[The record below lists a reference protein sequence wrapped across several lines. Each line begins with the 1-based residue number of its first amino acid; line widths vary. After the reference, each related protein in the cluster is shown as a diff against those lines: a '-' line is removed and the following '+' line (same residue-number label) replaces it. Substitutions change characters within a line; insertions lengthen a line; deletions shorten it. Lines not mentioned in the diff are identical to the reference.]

1 MVDIAS
7 CTTLFTRLDEHI
19 GVSIDK
25 RHLPN
30 YHYQKGTKAKG
41 NVTLIK
47 YSPSARCLATTGMDC
62 SVKVSS

>member
-1 MVDIAS
+1 M
-7 CTTLFTRLDEHI
+7 
-19 GVSIDK
+19 
-25 RHLPN
+25 PN

-47 YSPSARCLATTGMDC
+47 YSPSARYLATTGMDC